1 MLFGKPIG
9 KVPKNKLELEV
20 IRKKLIELRKAN
32 NLTQRQLAKR
42 LSVYQS
48 YVSKVELGQKNLNII
63 ELKDYLKG
71 INYSLVEFI
80 LEIEKF

>member
-48 YVSKVELGQKNLNII
+48 YVS
-63 ELKDYLKG
+63 
-71 INYSLVEFI
+71 I
-80 LEIEKF
+80 LSGK